1 MSYDRLL
8 DSTPQGE
15 LLQVVPTLG
24 PLTDASP

>member
-8 DSTPQGE
+8 DSTPQRE

-24 PLTDASP
+24 RLTDASP